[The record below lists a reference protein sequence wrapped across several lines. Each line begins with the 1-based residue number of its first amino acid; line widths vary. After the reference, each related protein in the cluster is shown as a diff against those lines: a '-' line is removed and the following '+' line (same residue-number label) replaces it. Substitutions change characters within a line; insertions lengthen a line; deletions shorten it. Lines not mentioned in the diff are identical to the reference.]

1 MPDPLWRQ
9 IAEDLRQRIESGDL
23 GKDGEQLPT
32 ELELQDHY
40 RASRNTVRD
49 AVKWLV
55 TRGMVYTR
63 SGQGTFIRPRIEQFV
78 TQLSAEAEEGDSY
91 LAAVT
96 IAAVTAE
103 HRTAEVS
110 ALRVEIRQA
119 DGIIAAELGVPVGS
133 SVVSRHQQR
142 RIDGV
147 PYSLQTSF
155 YPMALVDRGAAH
167 LIRAEG
173 IAEGAVRYIEQ
184 ALNMRQ
190 AGVRDR
196 ITARAPD
203 LNEASFFGL
212 PDDGSVVVFEII
224 RTGFDEDG
232 QPFRITVTTYPADR
246 NQFVTTAGVV
256 PDEGQQAD

>member
-9 IAEDLRQRIESGDL
+9 IAEDLHQRIESGDL
-23 GKDGEQLPT
+23 GKDGRLPT
-32 ELELQDHY
+32 ELELQDLY
-40 RASRNTVRD
+40 GASRNTVRD

-63 SGQGTFIRPRIEQFV
+63 SGQGTFIRPRIEKFV
-78 TQLSAEAEEGDSY
+78 TKLSAETEEGDSY
-91 LAAVT
+91 
-96 IAAVTAE
+96 IAAVTAQ
-103 HRTAEVS
+103 HRAAEVS
-110 ALRVEIRQA
+110 VPRVEIRQA
-119 DGIIAAELGVPVGS
+119 DDTIAADLGVPVGS
-133 SVVSRHQQR
+133 SVVSRHQWR

-155 YPMALVDRGAAH
+155 YPMALVDDGAVR

-184 ALNMRQ
+184 ALNIRQ
-190 AGVRDR
+190 AGVRDH

-224 RTGFDEDG
+224 RTGFDENG

-246 NQFVTTAGVV
+246 NQFVITAGVV
-256 PDEGQQAD
+256 PGEDHQAD